1 MSSKPDEDQVNL
13 MERLFEYYYIFIR
26 RMPLVLASFN
36 CSGENIIFVSEILA
50 AKRKQFNFID
60 RYFHTYSCAPAW
72 LFTRIYQLFNWWSCL
87 FGWKSQECLLFSL
100 HLIAVA
106 KILYLYLK
114 YWRRSVNSSILLT
127 VTSILIHVLPL
138 DFSRGYINCL
148 IDEVVYLVENHKI

>member
-1 MSSKPDEDQVNL
+1 MRIKSTSWSDSLNIT
-13 MERLFEYYYIFIR
+13 IFS
-26 RMPLVLASFN
+26 L
-36 CSGENIIFVSEILA
+36 G
-50 AKRKQFNFID
+50 
-60 RYFHTYSCAPAW
+60 
-72 LFTRIYQLFNWWSCL
+72 
-87 FGWKSQECLLFSL
+87 ECLLFSR

-106 KILYLYLK
+106 KIIYLYLK

>member
-1 MSSKPDEDQVNL
+1 MRIKSTSWTDSLNIT
-13 MERLFEYYYIFIR
+13 IFS
-26 RMPLVLASFN
+26 L
-36 CSGENIIFVSEILA
+36 G
-50 AKRKQFNFID
+50 
-60 RYFHTYSCAPAW
+60 
-72 LFTRIYQLFNWWSCL
+72 
-87 FGWKSQECLLFSL
+87 ECLLFSR

-148 IDEVVYLVENHKI
+148 IDEVVYLVENQPSMVLTAMRTEINIVNISFFILQYLSFNGNIRKSAFTGNVLLRFKADKVK